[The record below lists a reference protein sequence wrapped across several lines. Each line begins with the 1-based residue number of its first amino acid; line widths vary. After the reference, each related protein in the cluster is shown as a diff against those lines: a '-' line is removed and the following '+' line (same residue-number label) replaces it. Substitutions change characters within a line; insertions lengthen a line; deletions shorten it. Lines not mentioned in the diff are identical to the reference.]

1 MAAGCG
7 SDRAWRPVEF
17 PGGAEYRPSLLEAS
31 QLQLSQG
38 PHTRPLPV
46 EAGVEEGLA
55 GVFLL
60 PTIPNIAN
68 KTSAPWI
75 HQKELIVE
83 DTGLG
88 YHEGSCWNFGIYHH
102 QCAGE
107 ISRRRYLQINI

>member
-1 MAAGCG
+1 M
-7 SDRAWRPVEF
+7 EF

-60 PTIPNIAN
+60 PKLLNIAN
-68 KTSAPWI
+68 KNLLKTSERA
-75 HQKELIVE
+75 HS
-83 DTGLG
+83 GG
-88 YHEGSCWNFGIYHH
+88 YRIGKP
-102 QCAGE
+102 
-107 ISRRRYLQINI
+107 